1 MKMGTYTKT
10 TILCMIIG
18 TMSLHGL
25 AQPNADPDSLFHRAI
40 QENDVQKVKELLA
53 FGADPDKPIPTD
65 LHPTPLMY
73 ASAFADGQILDLLLE
88 YQVALNEVDDNGDPA
103 LHWATY
109 YGHID
114 NMRKLIEAGADL
126 SLQSKH
132 GDALAVA
139 FRLWQADSV
148 INVFRGT
155 ALEKETTPEV
165 RSLVEAVR
173 EQDQATV
180 ASLLKNGLSPNARDG
195 LGMSLLHHAVRL
207 ADAEMVSLLV
217 RTGADP
223 NVLNRVGQTSLA
235 IAARFGHSDIIA
247 FLISNGADVNHAGG
261 TYGLTPLIG
270 AAVHGNVKLAVQ
282 LMNAGAIID
291 HADVVNQCT
300 ALHWSIFY
308 QHTAFA
314 KKLIENGASYT
325 QKCLD
330 NSETA
335 YSLARSFQNE
345 SLIRLIE
352 AKRSETNPPQRSRKR
367 KEIDYLIADTIYSGQ
382 AQPGNL
388 LSNHYIGFIPAVLA
402 EPYDT
407 IDAIEVNVFP
417 FLYELRVGKR
427 NDFSFQI
434 RPILNYRFY
443 GDQSGFSQL
452 GGTLVA
458 NKYFLNLFDE
468 DFWLKPQ
475 LSVFYTYAYNRLDDI
490 QTMTFGIEPGVYTDI
505 SEHFSLS
512 LILQPGINYYP
523 DTFSREFV
531 EAENGLKSH
540 FGVFVHVGYNF

>member
-1 MKMGTYTKT
+1 MAKY
-10 TILCMIIG
+10 II
-18 TMSLHGL
+18 TAIFIVVFCAVSLHGL
-25 AQPNADPDSLFHRAI
+25 AQQRTHPDSLFFLAI

-53 FGADPDKPIPTD
+53 TGVDPDKPLPTD
-65 LHPTPLMY
+65 LQPTPLMY
-73 ASAFADGQILDLLLE
+73 ASAFVDGQILDLLLE
-88 YQVALNEVDDNGDPA
+88 QNVSLNEVDDNGDPV

-109 YGHID
+109 YGHTN
-114 NMRKLIEAGADL
+114 NMRKLIDAGADL
-126 SLQSKH
+126 LLQSKH

-139 FRLWQADSV
+139 FRLWHADSV
-148 INVFRGT
+148 IHVFRGT
-155 ALEKETTPEV
+155 ALEMEITTEV
-165 RSLVEAVR
+165 KRIVAAVR
-173 EQDQATV
+173 EENHSLV
-180 ASLLKNGLSPNARDG
+180 ASLLRNGVSPNARDG
-195 LGMSLLHHAVRL
+195 LGMSLLHHAVRV
-207 ADAEMVSLLV
+207 ADREMVSLLV
-217 RTGADP
+217 RKGGDP
-223 NVLNRVGQTSLA
+223 NVLNSVGQTPLA
-235 IAARFGHSDIIA
+235 IAARFGHSDIA
-247 FLISNGADVNHAGG
+247 GFLIAKGADVNRAGG

-270 AAVHGNVKLAVQ
+270 AAVHGSEQMATQ
-282 LMNAGAIID
+282 LMKAGATID

-314 KKLIENGASYT
+314 KRLIENGASYT

-330 NSETA
+330 NTQTA
-335 YSLARSFQNE
+335 YSLAKSFQNE

-352 AKRSETNPPQRSRKR
+352 ANRSGNNPQPDSRK
-367 KEIDYLIADTIYSGQ
+367 KKAIDYLSADTIYSGQ
-382 AQPGNL
+382 AQPGSP

-417 FLYELRVGKR
+417 FLYELRLGKR
-427 NDFSFQI
+427 NDFSFQV

-475 LSVFYTYAYNRLDDI
+475 LSVFYTYAYNRLDNI
-490 QTMTFGIEPGVYTDI
+490 HTMTFGMEPGVYTNI
-505 SEHFSLS
+505 SDRFSLS

-523 DTFSREFV
+523 DAFSRDFV
-531 EAENGLKSH
+531 ETESGLKSH
-540 FGVFVHVGYNF
+540 FGVFVHIGYNF